1 MIDVFD
7 FMMDEENGWNEI
19 SQEETEEQENI
30 MKAFKNLITNYIFLN
45 VQGNVFE
52 IYDNNENFV
61 KLVSIPVENIEKD
74 STFKEKEIINIQS
87 NQQHNNLITLLV

>member
-30 MKAFKNLITNYIFLN
+30 MKAFKNLINGYIFLN

-52 IYDNNENFV
+52 IYDNEKNFV

-74 STFKEKEIINIQS
+74 STTFKEFD
-87 NQQHNNLITLLV
+87 LVF

>member
-7 FMMDEENGWNEI
+7 FMENEEHGWYEI

-30 MKAFKNLITNYIFLN
+30 MKAFKNLTNGYIFLN

-52 IYDNNENFV
+52 IYDSEENFIN
-61 KLVSIPVENIEKD
+61 LVSISVENIEKD
-74 STFKEKEIINIQS
+74 STFEEFDWCLDK
-87 NQQHNNLITLLV
+87 

>member
-30 MKAFKNLITNYIFLN
+30 MKAFKNLVNGYIFLN

-52 IYDNNENFV
+52 IYDNEKNFV

-74 STFKEKEIINIQS
+74 STTFKEFD
-87 NQQHNNLITLLV
+87 LVF

>member
-7 FMMDEENGWNEI
+7 FMIDEENGWNEI

-30 MKAFKNLITNYIFLN
+30 MKAFKNLVNGYIFLN

-52 IYDNNENFV
+52 IYDNEK
-61 KLVSIPVENIEKD
+61 KLCKISFYSYRKYRKRFYI
-74 STFKEKEIINIQS
+74 
-87 NQQHNNLITLLV
+87 

>member
-30 MKAFKNLITNYIFLN
+30 MKAFKNLVNGYIFLN

-52 IYDNNENFV
+52 IYDNEKNFV

-74 STFKEKEIINIQS
+74 STFKEF
-87 NQQHNNLITLLV
+87 NLVF

>member
-30 MKAFKNLITNYIFLN
+30 MKAFKNLVNGYIFLN

-52 IYDNNENFV
+52 IYDNEKNFI

-74 STFKEKEIINIQS
+74 STTFKEFD
-87 NQQHNNLITLLV
+87 LVF

>member
-30 MKAFKNLITNYIFLN
+30 MKAFKNLINGYIFLN

-52 IYDNNENFV
+52 IYDNEKNFI
-61 KLVSIPVENIEKD
+61 KLISIPVENIEKD
-74 STFKEKEIINIQS
+74 STFKEFD
-87 NQQHNNLITLLV
+87 LVF

>member
-7 FMMDEENGWNEI
+7 FIMDEENGWNEI
-19 SQEETEEQENI
+19 SQEETEEQENT
-30 MKAFKNLITNYIFLN
+30 MKAFKNLMNNYIFLN

-52 IYDNNENFV
+52 IYDNEKNFV

-74 STFKEKEIINIQS
+74 STFKEFD
-87 NQQHNNLITLLV
+87 LVF

>member
-30 MKAFKNLITNYIFLN
+30 MKAFKNLVNGYIFLN

-52 IYDNNENFV
+52 IYDNEKNFI

-74 STFKEKEIINIQS
+74 STTFKEFD
-87 NQQHNNLITLLV
+87 LMF

>member
-30 MKAFKNLITNYIFLN
+30 MKAFKNLINNYIFLN
-45 VQGNVFE
+45 IQGNVFE
-52 IYDNNENFV
+52 IYDNEKNFV

-74 STFKEKEIINIQS
+74 STFKEFD
-87 NQQHNNLITLLV
+87 LVF

>member
-30 MKAFKNLITNYIFLN
+30 MKAFKNLVNGYIFLN

-52 IYDNNENFV
+52 IYDSEKNFI

-74 STFKEKEIINIQS
+74 STFKKFD
-87 NQQHNNLITLLV
+87 LVF

>member
-19 SQEETEEQENI
+19 SQEETEEQENT
-30 MKAFKNLITNYIFLN
+30 MKAFKNLVNGYIFLN
-45 VQGNVFE
+45 VQGNVIE
-52 IYDNNENFV
+52 IYHNEKNFV

-74 STFKEKEIINIQS
+74 STFKEFD
-87 NQQHNNLITLLV
+87 LVF

>member
-7 FMMDEENGWNEI
+7 FMVDEENGWNEI

-30 MKAFKNLITNYIFLN
+30 MKAFKNLNNGYIFLN

-52 IYDNNENFV
+52 IYDNEENFI

-74 STFKEKEIINIQS
+74 STFKEFD
-87 NQQHNNLITLLV
+87 LVF

>member
-30 MKAFKNLITNYIFLN
+30 MKAFKNLVNDYIFLN
-45 VQGNVFE
+45 VQGNIFE
-52 IYDNNENFV
+52 IYDNEKNFI

-74 STFKEKEIINIQS
+74 STTFKEFD
-87 NQQHNNLITLLV
+87 LVF

>member
-30 MKAFKNLITNYIFLN
+30 MKAFKNLINGYIFLN

-52 IYDNNENFV
+52 IYDNKKNFV
-61 KLVSIPVENIEKD
+61 KLVSIPIENIEKD
-74 STFKEKEIINIQS
+74 PTFKEFD
-87 NQQHNNLITLLV
+87 LVF

>member
-30 MKAFKNLITNYIFLN
+30 MKAFKNLVNGYIFLN
-45 VQGNVFE
+45 VQGSIFE
-52 IYDNNENFV
+52 IYDSKKNFI

-74 STFKEKEIINIQS
+74 STFKEFD
-87 NQQHNNLITLLV
+87 LVF

>member
-7 FMMDEENGWNEI
+7 FMMDEENGWNKI

-30 MKAFKNLITNYIFLN
+30 MKAFKNLVNGYIFLN
-45 VQGNVFE
+45 VQGNIFE
-52 IYDNNENFV
+52 IYDNEKNFI

-74 STFKEKEIINIQS
+74 STFKEFD
-87 NQQHNNLITLLV
+87 LVF

>member
-19 SQEETEEQENI
+19 SQEETEEQENT
-30 MKAFKNLITNYIFLN
+30 MKAFKNLVNGYIFLN
-45 VQGNVFE
+45 VQGNVIE
-52 IYDNNENFV
+52 IYDNEKNFV

-74 STFKEKEIINIQS
+74 STFKEFD
-87 NQQHNNLITLLV
+87 LVF

>member
-19 SQEETEEQENI
+19 FQEETEEQENI
-30 MKAFKNLITNYIFLN
+30 MKAFKNLVNGYIFLN

-52 IYDNNENFV
+52 IYDNEKNFI

-74 STFKEKEIINIQS
+74 STTFKEFD
-87 NQQHNNLITLLV
+87 LMF